1 MELDL
6 SILRHLIS
14 EEVKNL
20 IEQDRIDP
28 QQAAQSLATTLARF
42 QGAGLNIDSI
52 FNDAKQIVAR
62 SSGAQAPANR
72 SEITEMGCGDMKS
85 IDMSIDPTHPEE
97 DHEGSMAKR
106 QMFKTAEYAAEIF
119 DNIQDDDEF
128 PAWIQSKMTKIAD
141 YIGAVKHYLEYDH
154 VIGVPGNRDDYL
166 SESKSGRRRRRRRRR
181 WAEDLGIYEFLG
193 DQGLEE
199 FFSSVMERCF
209 DDKGCRNAPDVMAR
223 QLLEHMKKS
232 SKPRVQ
238 AMAAVIEKKENKQLF
253 RGLAGYIHFLQKSH
267 FDPPGGA
274 DAPAKLAAVLDAA
287 EKIASSPRV
296 GTGPEPGNR
305 SDKKWS
311 DADHDKQEKIA
322 KEIEK
327 DNPGISK
334 QKKMAFAGA
343 QVNREKR
350 KRNK

>member
-1 MELDL
+1 
-6 SILRHLIS
+6 
-14 EEVKNL
+14 
-20 IEQDRIDP
+20 
-28 QQAAQSLATTLARF
+28 
-42 QGAGLNIDSI
+42 
-52 FNDAKQIVAR
+52 
-62 SSGAQAPANR
+62 
-72 SEITEMGCGDMKS
+72 MGCGDMKS
-85 IDMSIDPTHPEE
+85 IDMSVAPTHPKE

-154 VIGVPGNRDDYL
+154 VMGVPGNRDDYL
-166 SESKSGRRRRRRRRR
+166 SESKSGRRK
-181 WAEDLGIYEFLG
+181 YEFLG

-253 RGLAGYIHFLQKSH
+253 RGLAGYIHFLQNSH

-274 DAPAKLAAVLDAA
+274 DAPAKLASVLDAA
-287 EKIASSPRV
+287 EKIVSSPRV
-296 GTGPEPGNR
+296 GTGPEP
-305 SDKKWS
+305 
-311 DADHDKQEKIA
+311 
-322 KEIEK
+322 
-327 DNPGISK
+327 
-334 QKKMAFAGA
+334 
-343 QVNREKR
+343 
-350 KRNK
+350 